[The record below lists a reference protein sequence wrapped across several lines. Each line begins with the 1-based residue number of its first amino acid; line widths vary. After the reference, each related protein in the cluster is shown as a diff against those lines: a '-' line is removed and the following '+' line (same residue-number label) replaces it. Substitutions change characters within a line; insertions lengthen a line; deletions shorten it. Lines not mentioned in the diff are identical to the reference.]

1 MLLLILNC
9 KLLVNYIEHVKKK
22 NERRLRVRRNV
33 YNVDNVENEREFLLT
48 KRFPSLQ
55 NNHFKKIIILFVHR
69 NKTKLLKKNKS
80 VCIIHLQCLHLY
92 PTKYYYCKQFKT
104 EVIQLSTYSDRL
116 QQHFTMARRNRH
128 CHGPVTHMNVY
139 ACVVR

>member
-9 KLLVNYIEHVKKK
+9 KLLANRTGHVKKK

-55 NNHFKKIIILFVHR
+55 NNHFKKVIILFVHR
-69 NKTKLLKKNKS
+69 NKTKLLKKTN
-80 VCIIHLQCLHLY
+80 QCLLFIYNASIYIPQNITIVNNLRQKLFSCQHTRTDYSSIL
-92 PTKYYYCKQFKT
+92 QWLV
-104 EVIQLSTYSDRL
+104 EIVIAT
-116 QQHFTMARRNRH
+116 
-128 CHGPVTHMNVY
+128 
-139 ACVVR
+139 VR